1 MPRLKIQTSL
11 DTQNKKSAI
20 AETAIDIILHSSLDE
35 LDIDKVT
42 SSVGI
47 GRTLFYHYFKN
58 KDALLEEI
66 VLYIENKLFPDLLID
81 LRYPKKTIQAITRA
95 YLKEI
100 GNNST
105 VFLVDLSFQIGL
117 RLDSISNLKYPAPT
131 MLYSLK
137 QSFKELNNSGELILS
152 LKDSIDTYLMLIYG
166 QIKNRIEN
174 SNPISLSA
182 NQISKILFKEI

>member
-11 DTQNKKSAI
+11 DTQNKKNAI
-20 AETAIDIILHSSLDE
+20 VETAIDIILHSSLDE

-81 LRYPKKTIQAITRA
+81 LRYPKKTIQSITRA

-117 RLDSISNLKYPAPT
+117 RLDSISQLKYPAPT

>member
-1 MPRLKIQTSL
+1 MPRLKIQTSI
-11 DTQNKKSAI
+11 DTQNKKNTI
-20 AETAIDIILHSSLDE
+20 VETAIDIILHSSLDE

-137 QSFKELNNSGELILS
+137 QSFKELNNSGELIIS

>member
-11 DTQNKKSAI
+11 DTQNKKNAI
-20 AETAIDIILHSSLDE
+20 VETAIEIILHSSLDE

-81 LRYPKKTIQAITRA
+81 LRYPKKTIQSITRA

-105 VFLVDLSFQIGL
+105 VFLVNLSFQIGL
-117 RLDSISNLKYPAPT
+117 RLDSISQLKYPAPT